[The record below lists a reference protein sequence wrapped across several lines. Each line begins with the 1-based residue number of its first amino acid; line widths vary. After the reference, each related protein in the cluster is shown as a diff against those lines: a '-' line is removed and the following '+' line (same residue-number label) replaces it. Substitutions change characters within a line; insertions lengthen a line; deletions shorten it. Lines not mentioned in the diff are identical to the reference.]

1 MLSMAGPEGTRSLE
15 NPAAEYA
22 RRLDS
27 LRAQHA
33 ILDQRHRRLGGTNLV
48 VLGLA
53 ALVVI
58 GALAFRAFSILW
70 VLVPG
75 AVVAVLASF
84 HAVVFRSLRN
94 CTRVIAFYERGLAR
108 LAGQWV
114 GRGEQGARF
123 LDPSHPYARDLDIFG
138 QGSLFELLCTARTP
152 MGEETLAHWL
162 LEAAPPDEVQ
172 ARQAAVNDLR
182 GRLNLREDLAV
193 LGDDVRHVV
202 QPDALAAWGE
212 AAPVLKAAPIM
223 RAMLML
229 LALVWL
235 ASLWAWFA
243 RGRWDLA
250 LAASVL
256 NLCVQYRF
264 RKRVWKVAPPVG
276 VLAAAAEAPTGNGAA
291 PSRITVE
298 GVAPELRLLATV
310 LARLD
315 RETFASAKLMDLQA
329 ALQTGGVAPARA
341 VKRLSSVVDHLESR
355 RNPVVAFLDPFI
367 FWSLQCAFSVERWR
381 SRFGG
386 ALRGWLDAVGEIEA
400 LSSLANYAYEHPA
413 DVFPDFTEEAP
424 WFEAE
429 GLAHP
434 LMPESRAVRNELRLG
449 SDLRLLV
456 ISGPNMA
463 GKSTLIRAVGVN
475 TVLGQCGS
483 PVRAQR
489 LALSPL
495 AVAAS
500 ICVLDSLQGGIS
512 RFYAEIT
519 RLKQIT
525 DLTSGPRHVLFLL
538 DELLNGTNSH
548 DRRVGAEALVRS
560 LVGRGAI
567 GLVTTHDLALA
578 RLADDPALRAAN
590 FHFADYLKDGELRFD
605 FRLSRGVVETTN
617 ALKLMRSIGL
627 EV

>member
-1 MLSMAGPEGTRSLE
+1 MLHVAGTEPFPHNPET
-15 NPAAEYA
+15 EYA
-22 RRLDS
+22 RRLQA
-27 LRAQHA
+27 LRAQQA
-33 ILDQRHRRLGGTNLV
+33 ILDLRHRRLGGTNLG

-75 AVVAVLASF
+75 AIIVVLASV
-84 HAVVFRSLRN
+84 HAGVFRSLRN
-94 CTRVIAFYERGLAR
+94 RERVVAFYERGIKR

-114 GRGEQGARF
+114 GHGEQGARF
-123 LDPSHPYARDLDIFG
+123 LDPNHPYARDLDIFG
-138 QGSLFELLCTARTP
+138 SGSLFEMLSTARTP
-152 MGEETLAHWL
+152 MGEQTLAHWL
-162 LEAAPPDEVQ
+162 LEAAPTDEVH
-172 ARQAAVNDLR
+172 ARQAAVDDLR
-182 GRLNLREDLAV
+182 GRLTLREDLAV
-193 LGDDVRHVV
+193 LGEDIRHVV

-212 AAPVLKAAPIM
+212 AEPVLKP
-223 RAMLML
+223 RAIVRVVLLL

-235 ASLWAWFA
+235 ATLWAWFA
-243 RGRWDLA
+243 RGRWDLT

-256 NLCVQYRF
+256 NLFVQSRL
-264 RKRVWKVAPPVG
+264 RKRARSIAPAVG
-276 VLAAAAEAPTGNGAA
+276 VLAAGDESVKTPARLSA
-291 PSRITVE
+291 E

-315 RETFASAKLMDLQA
+315 RETFASARLMG
-329 ALQTGGVAPARA
+329 LQTALRAEGVAPARA
-341 VKRLSSVVDHLESR
+341 VKRLSAVVDHLESR
-355 RNPVVAFLDPFI
+355 RNPILAFLDPFI
-367 FWSLQCAFSVERWR
+367 FWSLQCAFAVERWR

-386 ALRGWLDAVGEIEA
+386 ALRGWLNAVGEIEA
-400 LSSLANYAYEHPA
+400 LSSLANYAYEHPS
-413 DVFPDFTEEAP
+413 DVFPEFTADAP
-424 WFEAE
+424 SLEAE

-463 GKSTLIRAVGVN
+463 GKSTLIRALGVN
-475 TVLGQCGS
+475 TVLAQCGA
-483 PVRAQR
+483 PVRARR
-489 LALSPL
+489 LKLSPL

-512 RFYAEIT
+512 RFYAEIM
-519 RLKQIT
+519 RLKLIA
-525 DLTSGPRHVLFLL
+525 DMTSGPRHVLFLL

-560 LVGRGAI
+560 LVARGAI
-567 GLVTTHDLALA
+567 GLVTTHDLALT

-605 FRLSRGVVETTN
+605 FRLSPGVVETTN

-627 EV
+627 DV

>member
-1 MLSMAGPEGTRSLE
+1 MAGTEPFPHNPET
-15 NPAAEYA
+15 EYA
-22 RRLDS
+22 RRLES
-27 LRAQHA
+27 LRAQQA
-33 ILDQRHRRLGGTNLV
+33 ILDRRHRRLGGTNLV

-75 AVVAVLASF
+75 ATVVVLASF
-84 HAVVFRSLRN
+84 HAGVFRSLRN
-94 CTRVIAFYERGLAR
+94 CGRIIAFYERGLAR
-108 LAGQWV
+108 LGGQWI
-114 GRGEQGARF
+114 GHGEQGARF
-123 LDPSHPYARDLDIFG
+123 LDPNHPYARDLDIFG
-138 QGSLFELLCTARTP
+138 QGSLFELLSTARTP

-162 LEAAPPDEVQ
+162 LEAAPLDEVQ

-193 LGDDVRHVV
+193 LGEDVRHVV
-202 QPDALAAWGE
+202 EPDALAAWGE
-212 AAPVLKAAPIM
+212 AAPVLKAAPIA
-223 RAMLML
+223 RAVLVL

-235 ASLWAWFA
+235 ASLWTWFA
-243 RGRWDLA
+243 RGHWDLT

-264 RKRVWKVAPPVG
+264 RKQMLKIAPPVG
-276 VLAAAAEAPTGNGAA
+276 VLAAADEAVDQPARL
-291 PSRITVE
+291 SVE
-298 GVAPELRLLATV
+298 GVAPELKLLSAI

-315 RETFASAKLMDLQA
+315 RETFASAKLIDLQA
-329 ALQTGGVAPARA
+329 ALRTEGVAPARA
-341 VKRLSSVVDHLESR
+341 VKRLSTVVDHLESR
-355 RNPVVAFLDPFI
+355 RNPMLAFLDPFI
-367 FWSLQCAFSVERWR
+367 FWSLQCAFAVERWR

-386 ALRGWLDAVGEIEA
+386 VLRAWLDAVGEIEA

-413 DVFPDFTEEAP
+413 DVFPGFTAEAP

-434 LMPESRAVRNELRLG
+434 LIPEGRAVRNDLRLG
-449 SDLRLLV
+449 TDLRLLV

-483 PVRAQR
+483 PVRALR
-489 LALSPL
+489 LTLSPL
-495 AVAAS
+495 AVSAS

-525 DLTSGPRHVLFLL
+525 DMTSGPRHVLFLL

-567 GLVTTHDLALA
+567 GLVSTHDLALA

-590 FHFADYLKDGELRFD
+590 FHFADHLKDGELSFD
-605 FRLSRGVVETTN
+605 FRLSPGVVETTN

>member
-1 MLSMAGPEGTRSLE
+1 MAGTESAPFPHNPE
-15 NPAAEYA
+15 AEYT
-22 RRLDS
+22 RRLDC
-27 LRAQHA
+27 LRSQQAGYER
-33 ILDQRHRRLGGTNLV
+33 RHRRLGALNLV
-48 VLGLA
+48 AVGLA
-53 ALVVI
+53 FAVVI
-58 GALAFRAFSILW
+58 AALAFRALSILW

-75 AVVAVLASF
+75 AVVVAVGTA
-84 HAVVFRSLRN
+84 HAKIFRSLRN
-94 CTRVIAFYERGLAR
+94 CGRIIAFYERGLAR
-108 LAGQWV
+108 LAGQWI
-114 GRGEQGARF
+114 GRGEQGEGF
-123 LDPSHPYARDLDIFG
+123 LDPTHPYARDLDIFG
-138 QGSLFELLCTARTP
+138 PGSLFEMLSTARTP
-152 MGEETLAHWL
+152 MGEQTLARWL
-162 LEAAPPDEVQ
+162 LEAAAPEEVH

-193 LGDDVRHVV
+193 LGEDVRHVV

-212 AAPVLKAAPIM
+212 AVPVLKPRTVVRI
-223 RAMLML
+223 LLVL

-243 RGRWDLA
+243 RGHWDLT

-256 NLCVQYRF
+256 NLFVHSRYR
-264 RKRVWKVAPPVG
+264 RRARGIAPAVG
-276 VLAAAAEAPTGNGAA
+276 VVAAGDEAVKTRTATL
-291 PSRITVE
+291 SVE
-298 GVAPELRLLATV
+298 GVAPELRLLTAV
-310 LARLD
+310 LERLG
-315 RETFASAKLMDLQA
+315 RETFTSARLVDLQA
-329 ALQTGGVAPARA
+329 ALRTEGVTPARA
-341 VKRLSSVVDHLESR
+341 VKRLSGIVENLESR
-355 RNPVVAFLDPFI
+355 RNPILAFLDPFI
-367 FWSLQCAFSVERWR
+367 FWSLQCAFAAERWR
-381 SRFGG
+381 GRFGA
-386 ALRGWLDAVGEIEA
+386 ALRGWLDAVGETEA

-413 DVFPDFTEEAP
+413 DVFPEFTAEAP

-434 LMPESRAVRNELRLG
+434 LMPESRAVRNDLRLA

-475 TVLGQCGS
+475 TVLAQCGA
-483 PVRAQR
+483 PARARR
-489 LALSPL
+489 LRLSPL
-495 AVAAS
+495 SVAAS
-500 ICVLDSLQGGIS
+500 ICVLDSLQGGVS

-525 DLTSGPRHVLFLL
+525 DMTSGARAVLFLL

-560 LVGRGAI
+560 LVGRGAV

-590 FHFADYLKDGELRFD
+590 FHFADYLQDGELRFD
-605 FRLSRGVVETTN
+605 FRLSPGVVQTTN

>member
-1 MLSMAGPEGTRSLE
+1 MTATGDAILPHNPE
-15 NPAAEYA
+15 AEY
-22 RRLDS
+22 RRRVEVR
-27 LRAQHA
+27 RAQQA
-33 ILDQRHRRLGGTNLV
+33 DYERRHRRLGGINL
-48 VLGLA
+48 
-53 ALVVI
+53 ALVGVALALVI

-75 AVVAVLASF
+75 AIIVALGTV
-84 HAVVFRSLRN
+84 HAGVFRSLGN
-94 CTRVIAFYERGLAR
+94 CGRIITFYERGLAR
-108 LAGQWV
+108 LAGQWA
-114 GRGEQGARF
+114 GRGQQGARF
-123 LDPSHPYARDLDIFG
+123 LDPTHPYARDLDIFG
-138 QGSLFELLCTARTP
+138 PGSLFEMLSTARTP
-152 MGEETLAHWL
+152 MGEQTLARWL
-162 LEAAPPDEVQ
+162 LEAAPPEEVH

-193 LGDDVRHVV
+193 LGEDVKHVV
-202 QPDALAAWGE
+202 QPEALAAWGE
-212 AAPVLKAAPIM
+212 AAAVLKPRTVVRIA
-223 RAMLML
+223 LVL
-229 LALVWL
+229 LAVAWL
-235 ASLWAWFA
+235 ASLAAWFA

-250 LAASVL
+250 LAAGLV
-256 NLCVQYRF
+256 NLCVQYPF
-264 RKRVWKVAPPVG
+264 RKRVRKVAPSVG
-276 VLAAAAEAPTGNGAA
+276 IHAAASEVQDGTVAG

-298 GVAPELRLLATV
+298 GVVPELWLLAAV

-315 RETFASAKLMDLQA
+315 RETFASARLIDLQA
-329 ALQTGGVAPARA
+329 ALRTEGVTPARA
-341 VKRLSSVVDHLESR
+341 VKRLSGIVENLESR
-355 RNPVVAFLDPFI
+355 RNPLLAFLDPFI
-367 FWSLQCAFSVERWR
+367 FWSLHCAFSVESWR
-381 SRFGG
+381 RRFGG
-386 ALRGWLDAVGEIEA
+386 ALRGWLDSVGEIEA
-400 LSSLANYAYEHPA
+400 LSSLANHAYEHPA
-413 DVFPDFTEEAP
+413 DVFPEFTPEAP

-434 LMPESRAVRNELRLG
+434 LMPESRAVRNDLRLG

-463 GKSTLIRAVGVN
+463 GKSTLIRAIGVN
-475 TVLGQCGS
+475 TALAQCGA
-483 PVRAQR
+483 PVRARR
-489 LALSPL
+489 LRLSPL

-525 DLTSGPRHVLFLL
+525 DMTSGPRPVIFLL

-560 LVGRGAI
+560 LVGRGAV

-578 RLADDPALRAAN
+578 RLADDPELRAAN
-590 FHFADYLKDGELRFD
+590 FHFADYLEHGELRFD
-605 FRLSRGVVETTN
+605 FRLSPGMVQTTN

>member
-1 MLSMAGPEGTRSLE
+1 MAAAGDVIPPNPEID
-15 NPAAEYA
+15 YA
-22 RRLDS
+22 RRLEV
-27 LRAQHA
+27 LRGLQAGYER
-33 ILDQRHRRLGGTNLV
+33 RHRRLGALNLA
-48 VLGLA
+48 VLGVALA
-53 ALVVI
+53 VVI

-75 AVVAVLASF
+75 AIVVTLGTVHAS
-84 HAVVFRSLRN
+84 VFRSLRS
-94 CTRVIAFYERGLAR
+94 CGRIIVFYERGLAR
-108 LAGQWV
+108 IAGQWV

-123 LDPSHPYARDLDIFG
+123 LDPAHPYARDLDIFG
-138 QGSLFELLCTARTP
+138 PGSLFEMLSTARTP
-152 MGEETLAHWL
+152 MGEQTLARWL
-162 LEAAPPDEVQ
+162 LDPAAPEEVQ
-172 ARQAAVNDLR
+172 ARHVAVDDLR

-193 LGDDVRHVV
+193 LGEDVRHAV

-212 AAPVLKAAPIM
+212 AASVLNPRSIV
-223 RAMLML
+223 RVVLVL
-229 LALVWL
+229 LALAWL

-243 RGRWDLA
+243 RGRWDLT
-250 LAASVL
+250 LAASVV
-256 NLCVQYRF
+256 NLFVHSRF
-264 RKRVWKVAPPVG
+264 RRRARSIAPAVG
-276 VLAAAAEAPTGNGAA
+276 VLAAGDEAVKTPAAL
-291 PSRITVE
+291 SVE
-298 GVAPELRLLATV
+298 GVTPELRLLAGV

-315 RETFASAKLMDLQA
+315 REAFAAARLIDLQA
-329 ALQTGGVAPARA
+329 ALRTEGVTPAQA
-341 VKRLSSVVDHLESR
+341 VRRLSSVVEHLESR
-355 RNPVVAFLDPFI
+355 RNPILAFLDPFI
-367 FWSLQCAFSVERWR
+367 FWSLQCAFAVERWR
-381 SRFGG
+381 TRFGG

-400 LSSLANYAYEHPA
+400 LSSLANYAYEHPG
-413 DVFPDFTEEAP
+413 DVFPEFTEKAP

-434 LMPESRAVRNELRLG
+434 LMPENRAVRNDLRLG

-463 GKSTLIRAVGVN
+463 GKSTLIRAVGVGA
-475 TVLGQCGS
+475 VLAQCGA

-489 LALSPL
+489 LRLSPL

-525 DLTSGPRHVLFLL
+525 DMTSGPRPVIFLL

-578 RLADDPALRAAN
+578 RLAEDPALRAAN

-605 FRLSRGVVETTN
+605 FRLSPGVVQTTN
-617 ALKLMRSIGL
+617 ALKLMRAIGL